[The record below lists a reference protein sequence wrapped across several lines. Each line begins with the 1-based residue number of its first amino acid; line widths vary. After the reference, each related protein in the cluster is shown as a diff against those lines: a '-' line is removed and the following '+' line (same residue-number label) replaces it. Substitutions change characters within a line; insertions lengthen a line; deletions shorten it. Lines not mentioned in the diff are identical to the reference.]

1 VLVDHGFWRF
11 RCPVTLHLTAIAR
24 WPVLAAMACAVAPA
38 FSRLMSAT
46 TTCGAILSERLGDC
60 FSNSLRASGY
70 DGNFTLSVESI
81 LNPSFQFASLVM
93 KSDEPGC
100 AQPEICDVYSLF
112 VCK

>member
-1 VLVDHGFWRF
+1 LCGGPRLFKVDVGHHDVR
-11 RCPVTLHLTAIAR
+11 
-24 WPVLAAMACAVAPA
+24 
-38 FSRLMSAT
+38 
-46 TTCGAILSERLGDC
+46 AILSERLGDC

-70 DGNFTLSVESI
+70 DGNFIFQSI
-81 LNPSFQFASLVM
+81 HLNPSFQFASLVM